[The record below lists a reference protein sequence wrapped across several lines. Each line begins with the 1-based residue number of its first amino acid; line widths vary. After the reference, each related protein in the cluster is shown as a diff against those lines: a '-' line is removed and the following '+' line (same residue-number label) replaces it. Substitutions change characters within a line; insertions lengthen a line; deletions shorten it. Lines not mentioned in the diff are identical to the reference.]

1 MIIVDDPVEP
11 DSQASRET
19 REAVW
24 KWFKLTRE
32 QELNDIDTVYGEP
45 KMIRVV
51 DDPQWSPEQLAEI
64 TGREHEGLMSAP
76 TVDEFAEAV
85 RELLEYADGMSL
97 KTGVRFDKLL
107 LRHEL
112 GKPEP
117 DQAAVKRLTEEIA
130 FAENYGKQD

>member
-1 MIIVDDPVEP
+1 MN
-11 DSQASRET
+11 
-19 REAVW
+19 
-24 KWFKLTRE
+24 E
-32 QELNDIDTVYGEP
+32 QWT
-45 KMIRVV
+45 
-51 DDPQWSPEQLAEI
+51 PEQIKALIAEAREPFSQQAMKYVKLLSDRQQQHELKVAAKFY
-64 TGREHEGLMSAP
+64 GGRRRREHEGLMSAP

>member
-19 REAVW
+19 REAV
-24 KWFKLTRE
+24 
-32 QELNDIDTVYGEP
+32 
-45 KMIRVV
+45 
-51 DDPQWSPEQLAEI
+51 
-64 TGREHEGLMSAP
+64 MSAP

>member
-1 MIIVDDPVEP
+1 MSDPWKMPITSTPAPEPMCPACGRPTYEFHGAACPWSWRSQMIIVDDPVEP

-19 REAVW
+19 REAV
-24 KWFKLTRE
+24 
-32 QELNDIDTVYGEP
+32 
-45 KMIRVV
+45 
-51 DDPQWSPEQLAEI
+51 
-64 TGREHEGLMSAP
+64 MSAP

>member
-1 MIIVDDPVEP
+1 MSDPWKMPITSTPAPEPMCPACGRPTYEFHGAACPWSWRSQMIIVDDPVEP
-11 DSQASRET
+11 DSQAS
-19 REAVW
+19 
-24 KWFKLTRE
+24 
-32 QELNDIDTVYGEP
+32 
-45 KMIRVV
+45 
-51 DDPQWSPEQLAEI
+51 
-64 TGREHEGLMSAP
+64 REHEGLMSAP

>member
-1 MIIVDDPVEP
+1 MV
-11 DSQASRET
+11 QAGAAGSVLRRT
-19 REAVW
+19 RW
-24 KWFKLTRE
+24 
-32 QELNDIDTVYGEP
+32 
-45 KMIRVV
+45 
-51 DDPQWSPEQLAEI
+51 
-64 TGREHEGLMSAP
+64 REHEGLMSAP